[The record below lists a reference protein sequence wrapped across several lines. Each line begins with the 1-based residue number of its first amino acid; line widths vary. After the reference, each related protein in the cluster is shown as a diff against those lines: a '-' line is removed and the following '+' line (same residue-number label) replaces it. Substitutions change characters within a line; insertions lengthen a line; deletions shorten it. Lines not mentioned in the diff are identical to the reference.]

1 MKRGLHKPGMKLE
14 AIIGMPMPR
23 LAYMPSLNSRAALR
37 TMFSLIL
44 AAGESGLSEAEPPGL
59 VKVSLLK

>member
-1 MKRGLHKPGMKLE
+1 MKLE